1 MNVLIRLC
9 FILVIGFFGAN
20 KTLNATA
27 IPSLDFGSFSMPIT
41 ANFSDG
47 ALNVFKWF
55 EKHPSV
61 GVKVG
66 RLANQDD
73 TIFTLVLI
81 VIVVA
86 IIALIAIFIRD
97 ILLNTIFV
105 GSLIG
110 SLWLYMVGFYYLY
123 GVPFLSYLSGCYE
136 SFSFSA
142 CYPHSLQLLPALMHY
157 SPIYFIIKLLAHF
170 NIEITSKIIIS
181 LVWVCIGLY
190 FLLLQAFFSLTNY
203 WLQKIQ
209 EGKKLSFFL
218 ESIIRLFFG
227 FMIVSFIAVPC
238 YYVLLAMEYQI
249 AYEHPG
255 ELISTIGFVALA
267 ALVYYLWGKWEK
279 LLWGAPS
286 NQEQQLSNQGNQ
298 K

>member
-1 MNVLIRLC
+1 
-9 FILVIGFFGAN
+9 

-73 TIFTLVLI
+73 TIFTLVFI

-86 IIALIAIFIRD
+86 IIALIAIFIRS

-110 SLWLYMVGFYYLY
+110 SLWLYY
-123 GVPFLSYLSGCYE
+123 G
-136 SFSFSA
+136 
-142 CYPHSLQLLPALMHY
+142 
-157 SPIYFIIKLLAHF
+157 
-170 NIEITSKIIIS
+170 
-181 LVWVCIGLY
+181 
-190 FLLLQAFFSLTNY
+190 
-203 WLQKIQ
+203 
-209 EGKKLSFFL
+209 
-218 ESIIRLFFG
+218 R
-227 FMIVSFIAVPC
+227 
-238 YYVLLAMEYQI
+238 VLLFLWCSLF
-249 AYEHPG
+249 
-255 ELISTIGFVALA
+255 ELF
-267 ALVYYLWGKWEK
+267 ER
-279 LLWGAPS
+279 LL
-286 NQEQQLSNQGNQ
+286 
-298 K
+298 

>member
-55 EKHPSV
+55 KKHPSV

-73 TIFTLVLI
+73 TIFTLVFI

-86 IIALIAIFIRD
+86 MIALIAIFIRS

-123 GVPFLSYLSGCYE
+123 GVPFWNYLSGCYE
-136 SFSFSA
+136 LSSFSA
-142 CYPHSLQLLPALMHY
+142 CYSHSLQLLPALMQY
-157 SPIYFIIKLLAHF
+157 SPIYSITKLLAHF

-190 FLLLQAFFSLTNY
+190 FCYCKRFLVLQ
-203 WLQKIQ
+203 I
-209 EGKKLSFFL
+209 
-218 ESIIRLFFG
+218 
-227 FMIVSFIAVPC
+227 
-238 YYVLLAMEYQI
+238 
-249 AYEHPG
+249 
-255 ELISTIGFVALA
+255 IGFVALEV
-267 ALVYYLWGKWEK
+267 LVYYLWGKWEK

-298 K
+298 KQ

>member
-1 MNVLIRLC
+1 M
-9 FILVIGFFGAN
+9 IGFFSAN

-73 TIFTLVLI
+73 TIFTLVFI

-86 IIALIAIFIRD
+86 IIALIAIFIRS

-105 GSLIG
+105 ESLIG

-123 GVPFLSYLSGCYE
+123 GVPFLNYLSGCYE

-142 CYPHSLQLLPALMHY
+142 CYSHSLQLLHTLMHY
-157 SPIYFIIKLLAHF
+157 SPIFTHLLH
-170 NIEITSKIIIS
+170 NQTS
-181 LVWVCIGLY
+181 C
-190 FLLLQAFFSLTNY
+190 
-203 WLQKIQ
+203 
-209 EGKKLSFFL
+209 SF
-218 ESIIRLFFG
+218 
-227 FMIVSFIAVPC
+227 
-238 YYVLLAMEYQI
+238 
-249 AYEHPG
+249 
-255 ELISTIGFVALA
+255 
-267 ALVYYLWGKWEK
+267 
-279 LLWGAPS
+279 
-286 NQEQQLSNQGNQ
+286 
-298 K
+298 

>member
-1 MNVLIRLC
+1 M
-9 FILVIGFFGAN
+9 IGFFSAN

-73 TIFTLVLI
+73 TIFTLVFI

-86 IIALIAIFIRD
+86 IIALIAIFIRS

-105 GSLIG
+105 ESLIG

-123 GVPFLSYLSGCYE
+123 GVPFLNYLSGCYE

-142 CYPHSLQLLPALMHY
+142 CYSHSLQLLHTLMHY
-157 SPIYFIIKLLAHF
+157 SPIYSIIKLLAHF

-203 WLQKIQ
+203 WLQKI
-209 EGKKLSFFL
+209 EESKKLPFFF
-218 ESIIRLFFG
+218 ESICRLFHVFLW
-227 FMIVSFIAVPC
+227 
-238 YYVLLAMEYQI
+238 LL
-249 AYEHPG
+249 
-255 ELISTIGFVALA
+255 F
-267 ALVYYLWGKWEK
+267 
-279 LLWGAPS
+279 LLCHATTLYWRW
-286 NQEQQLSNQGNQ
+286 NT

>member
-73 TIFTLVLI
+73 TIFTLVFI

-86 IIALIAIFIRD
+86 IIALIAIFIRS

-105 GSLIG
+105 ESLIG
-110 SLWLYMVGFYYLY
+110 SLWLYMVGFYYFY

-142 CYPHSLQLLPALMHY
+142 CYPDSLQLLHTLMQY
-157 SPIYFIIKLLAHF
+157 SPIYSIIKLLAHF
-170 NIEITSKIIIS
+170 NIEITLRLSF
-181 LVWVCIGLY
+181 VWVCIGLY

-267 ALVYYLWGKWEK
+267 VLVYYLWGKWEK

>member
-1 MNVLIRLC
+1 MLDFIGGVVFLYLCLKTNHRVGLLPQNLGTLKLSLSLSLSLLYSKAYKIIKKSAEMNVLIRLC

-73 TIFTLVLI
+73 TIFTLVFI

-86 IIALIAIFIRD
+86 IIALIAIFIRS

-110 SLWLYMVGFYYLY
+110 SLWLYMVGFYYFY

-142 CYPHSLQLLPALMHY
+142 CYPDSLQLLPTLMQY
-157 SPIYFIIKLLAHF
+157 SPIYSIIKLLAHF
-170 NIEITSKIIIS
+170 NIEITIRLS
-181 LVWVCIGLY
+181 
-190 FLLLQAFFSLTNY
+190 FLL
-203 WLQKIQ
+203 
-209 EGKKLSFFL
+209 
-218 ESIIRLFFG
+218 FG
-227 FMIVSFIAVPC
+227 CV
-238 YYVLLAMEYQI
+238 
-249 AYEHPG
+249 
-255 ELISTIGFVALA
+255 
-267 ALVYYLWGKWEK
+267 
-279 LLWGAPS
+279 
-286 NQEQQLSNQGNQ
+286 
-298 K
+298 

>member
-27 IPSLDFGSFSMPIT
+27 ILSLDFGSFSMPIT

-73 TIFTLVLI
+73 TIFTLVFI

-86 IIALIAIFIRD
+86 IIALIAIIRS

-110 SLWLYMVGFYYLY
+110 SLWLYMVGFYYFY

-142 CYPHSLQLLPALMHY
+142 CYPDSLQLLHTLMQY
-157 SPIYFIIKLLAHF
+157 SPIYSIIKLLAHF
-170 NIEITSKIIIS
+170 NIEITLRLS
-181 LVWVCIGLY
+181 
-190 FLLLQAFFSLTNY
+190 FLL
-203 WLQKIQ
+203 
-209 EGKKLSFFL
+209 
-218 ESIIRLFFG
+218 FG
-227 FMIVSFIAVPC
+227 CV
-238 YYVLLAMEYQI
+238 
-249 AYEHPG
+249 
-255 ELISTIGFVALA
+255 
-267 ALVYYLWGKWEK
+267 
-279 LLWGAPS
+279 
-286 NQEQQLSNQGNQ
+286 
-298 K
+298 

>member
-73 TIFTLVLI
+73 TIFTLVFI

-86 IIALIAIFIRD
+86 IIALIAIFIRS

-110 SLWLYMVGFYYLY
+110 SLWLYMVGFYYFY

-142 CYPHSLQLLPALMHY
+142 CYPHSLQLLPTLMQY
-157 SPIYFIIKLLAHF
+157 SPIYSIIKLLAHF
-170 NIEITSKIIIS
+170 NIEITLRLS
-181 LVWVCIGLY
+181 
-190 FLLLQAFFSLTNY
+190 FLL
-203 WLQKIQ
+203 
-209 EGKKLSFFL
+209 
-218 ESIIRLFFG
+218 FG
-227 FMIVSFIAVPC
+227 CV
-238 YYVLLAMEYQI
+238 
-249 AYEHPG
+249 
-255 ELISTIGFVALA
+255 
-267 ALVYYLWGKWEK
+267 
-279 LLWGAPS
+279 
-286 NQEQQLSNQGNQ
+286 
-298 K
+298 